1 MVELLVVDQQREVVV
16 QLVVVLKLPVIGLV
30 IVQQPEVIV
39 LVVALQLRVD
49 DRWAVRFEVLLIL
62 LDRRVVLKNH
72 WEAG

>member
-1 MVELLVVDQQREVVV
+1 MVELLVVDQLREVIV
-16 QLVVVLKLPVIGLV
+16 QLVVVLRLLVIGLV